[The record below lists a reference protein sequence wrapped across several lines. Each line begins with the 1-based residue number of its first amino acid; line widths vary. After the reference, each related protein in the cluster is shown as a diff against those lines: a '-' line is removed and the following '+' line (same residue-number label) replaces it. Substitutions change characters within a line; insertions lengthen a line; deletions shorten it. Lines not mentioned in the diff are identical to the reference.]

1 MSKDQITMYGA
12 DWCGDCR
19 RSKRLLAELGVEYT
33 NIDVEADLS
42 AADKVREINGG
53 AQSIPVIVF
62 SDGTHLTEPS
72 DMDLTAKLKSLSII
86 QKKLYT
92 QADVI
97 AALKTTIGKDPF
109 NTRARMAAAK
119 PANLWSITMALFV
132 VTL

>member
-1 MSKDQITMYGA
+1 MSKEQITMYGA

-33 NIDVEADLS
+33 HIDVEEDLT

-86 QKKLYT
+86 
-92 QADVI
+92 
-97 AALKTTIGKDPF
+97 
-109 NTRARMAAAK
+109 
-119 PANLWSITMALFV
+119 
-132 VTL
+132 